1 MRLQYSAAQLRLMA
15 EKLRLDMVD
24 SLHEAGSGHPGGSL
38 SIAEIM
44 SVLYFHEM
52 NLDPSN
58 PQWAERDR
66 FVLSKGHAA
75 PAYYAALA
83 ERGFFDVALLK
94 TLRKIYSILQG
105 HPDCKKVPGVDISTG
120 SLGQGIS
127 VACGMACAAKKK
139 GSPARVYCVL
149 GDGEIQ
155 EGQVWEAAMSAGHY
169 KLDNLVAF
177 LDNNNLQIDGA
188 VDHVMSVYPIKEKFE
203 SFGWRVIELDGNDV
217 GQILAALELARTSKD
232 RPTLLLGHTTKG
244 KGVSFMENQAG
255 WHGSAINDEQYA
267 AAMKELKERYAQ
279 AEKGCAA
286 E

>member
-94 TLRKIYSILQG
+94 TLRKIDSILQG

-177 LDNNNLQIDGA
+177 LDNNNQQIDGA

-232 RPTLLLGHTTKG
+232 QPTLLLGHTTKG

>member
-1 MRLQYSAAQLRLMA
+1 
-15 EKLRLDMVD
+15 
-24 SLHEAGSGHPGGSL
+24 
-38 SIAEIM
+38 
-44 SVLYFHEM
+44 
-52 NLDPSN
+52 
-58 PQWAERDR
+58 
-66 FVLSKGHAA
+66 
-75 PAYYAALA
+75 
-83 ERGFFDVALLK
+83 
-94 TLRKIYSILQG
+94 
-105 HPDCKKVPGVDISTG
+105 
-120 SLGQGIS
+120 
-127 VACGMACAAKKK
+127 MACAAKKK

-217 GQILAALELARTSKD
+217 GQILAALELARTSKGQ
-232 RPTLLLGHTTKG
+232 PTLLLGHTTKG

>member
-94 TLRKIYSILQG
+94 TLRKIDSILQG
-105 HPDCKKVPGVDISTG
+105 HPDCKR
-120 SLGQGIS
+120 
-127 VACGMACAAKKK
+127 
-139 GSPARVYCVL
+139 SPALIFPPGPSVR
-149 GDGEIQ
+149 GSRSP
-155 EGQVWEAAMSAGHY
+155 AAWPAPPRRRALPPGFTASSAT
-169 KLDNLVAF
+169 A
-177 LDNNNLQIDGA
+177 
-188 VDHVMSVYPIKEKFE
+188 KF
-203 SFGWRVIELDGNDV
+203 RR
-217 GQILAALELARTSKD
+217 ARSG
-232 RPTLLLGHTTKG
+232 RP
-244 KGVSFMENQAG
+244 
-255 WHGSAINDEQYA
+255 
-267 AAMKELKERYAQ
+267 R
-279 AEKGCAA
+279 
-286 E
+286 

>member
-1 MRLQYSAAQLRLMA
+1 MNNEKRAMLTEKAKLVRRGIIESTHSA
-15 EKLRLDMVD
+15 
-24 SLHEAGSGHPGGSL
+24 GCGHPGGSL
-38 SIAEIM
+38 SVADI
-44 SVLYFHEM
+44 VTYLYFAEM
-52 NLDPSN
+52 HIDPKN
-58 PQWAERDR
+58 PAMPDRDR

-75 PAYYAALA
+75 PALYAALA
-83 ERGFFDVALLK
+83 NRGYFPVEDLK
-94 TLRKIYSILQG
+94 TLRKTGSYLQG
-105 HPDCKKVPGVDISTG
+105 HPDMKGVPGVDMSTG
-120 SLGQGIS
+120 SLGLGFS
-127 VACGMACAAKKK
+127 AACGIALAGKCTDA
-139 GSPARVYCVL
+139 SYRVYCAL
-149 GDGEIQ
+149 GDGESE

-217 GQILAALELARTSKD
+217 GQILAALELARTSKGQ
-232 RPTLLLGHTTKG
+232 PTLLLGHTTKG